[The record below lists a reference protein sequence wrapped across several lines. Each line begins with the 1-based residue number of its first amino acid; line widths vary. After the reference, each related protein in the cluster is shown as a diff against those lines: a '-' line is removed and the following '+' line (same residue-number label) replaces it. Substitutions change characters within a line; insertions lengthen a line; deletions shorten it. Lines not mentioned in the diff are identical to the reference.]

1 MPHRWHLLD
10 NGADGSAGVMLCV
23 HGNPTWSYLWRRFL
37 TEAPPGWRVIA
48 VDQLGM
54 GWSERTEAPRTLA
67 QRIDD
72 LGTVTAALGL
82 TGPVV
87 LVAHDWGGPV
97 ALGWAL
103 AHADQVARIVLAN
116 TGVHQPAAAAP
127 PALIRLAR
135 STALRELVCVRTPTF
150 VRGATAVSRPAV
162 PAAVQRA
169 FAAPYG
175 RPGRRRAVGDF
186 VADIPLEADHPSRTA
201 LDRIAAGLTAFADVP
216 ALLVWG
222 ARDPVFTPRYLEDLL
237 DRLPHAD
244 VQWYPRASHLV
255 TEDEPDAA
263 GTIWRWVQR
272 RTGRQGRA
280 AGLGPALGRARRPR
294 G

>member
-1 MPHRWHLLD
+1 M
-10 NGADGSAGVMLCV
+10 
-23 HGNPTWSYLWRRFL
+23 
-37 TEAPPGWRVIA
+37 
-48 VDQLGM
+48 
-54 GWSERTEAPRTLA
+54 
-67 QRIDD
+67 
-72 LGTVTAALGL
+72 TAALGL

-201 LDRIAAGLTAFADVP
+201 LDRVAAGLTAFADVP

-263 GTIWRWVQR
+263 GTIWRWVQHEPTAR
-272 RTGRQGRA
+272 VDA
-280 AGLGPALGRARRPR
+280 AGLAAGSGTGSTARAEDPATAVAELHHGRARDRCPSPSWTSGSGIWPRACGWTASRPGSGSR
-294 G
+294 CWCRPGSS